1 MIRVAGLSCVLVA
14 LLSSPSFAGT
24 CRVPFIRT
32 LNNQTVEGT
41 MFAVSAKRCSIILT
55 RSVGP
60 TFGTKL
66 VSPPSN
72 GLASIDGNRIIYV
85 SRPGFVGE
93 DHLVYARVG
102 QDISN
107 HPVTRTVNLT
117 VRVSAH
123 L

>member
-1 MIRVAGLSCVLVA
+1 MVA
-14 LLSSPSFAGT
+14 LVLSTQASAGT
-24 CRVPFIRT
+24 CSVPFIRT

-41 MFAVSAKRCSIILT
+41 MFAVTGKRCSIILT
-55 RSVGP
+55 RSMGP
-60 TFGTKL
+60 TFGTRL

-72 GLASIDGNRIIYV
+72 GAVSISGNRIVYV

-93 DHLVYARVG
+93 DHLVYAREG
-102 QDISN
+102 QDMLN

-117 VRVSAH
+117 VKVAGR